1 MQTFESKR
9 DRWLMLILWSSV
21 LIDFLAAVVL
31 LRMDVP
37 LLVRASGVAVML
49 STALFIVW
57 ILTGTRYTV
66 DQGVLIIRCGPFRQ
80 RLRIADIESVEATRS
95 PLSSPALSLDRLRIT
110 YGGGKRVLV
119 SPEDKARFQTA
130 IGHARD

>member
-66 DQGVLIIRCGPFRQ
+66 
-80 RLRIADIESVEATRS
+80 
-95 PLSSPALSLDRLRIT
+95 
-110 YGGGKRVLV
+110 
-119 SPEDKARFQTA
+119 
-130 IGHARD
+130 